1 MAVPHLDE
9 GGRRSRIQP
18 VSHGS
23 RSGGLET
30 EASSLFVWNSAH
42 TTGSRADVRIKVE
55 EGGES
60 RVKLSRVKALASRQ
74 ADEAEINQSPSIWF
88 GSRTY
93 LVQHNWR
100 SE

>member
-30 EASSLFVWNSAH
+30 EASSFVVRYSAH
-42 TTGSRADVRIKVE
+42 TTDSRADVGIDEKVRIKVE
-55 EGGES
+55 GGKR
-60 RVKLSRVKALASRQ
+60 RVEQK
-74 ADEAEINQSPSIWF
+74 
-88 GSRTY
+88 
-93 LVQHNWR
+93 
-100 SE
+100 

>member
-23 RSGGLET
+23 RSGGLKMD
-30 EASSLFVWNSAH
+30 ASSFVVRDSAH

-55 EGGES
+55 VEGKS
-60 RVKLSRVKALASRQ
+60 RVKLSRSKSLGV
-74 ADEAEINQSPSIWF
+74 EAGGRGGDQSKSK
-88 GSRTY
+88 Y
-93 LVQHNWR
+93 LVWVSHILGATQL
-100 SE
+100 EE

>member
-30 EASSLFVWNSAH
+30 EEEEASSIVVC
-42 TTGSRADVRIKVE
+42 TGQRRAYNWAAGQTQEWVRKVRIKVGRRRE
-55 EGGES
+55 E
-60 RVKLSRVKALASRQ
+60 
-74 ADEAEINQSPSIWF
+74 
-88 GSRTY
+88 
-93 LVQHNWR
+93 
-100 SE
+100 